1 LDANRIFIMI
11 RDASLSDLPAISD
24 LLSAANDGPYAISVI
39 AKEKC
44 FGAGFAGRPRTRVY
58 EDGDMRGIA
67 VTCGHSLRLIAVA
80 REHRR
85 KRIGSALLRDA
96 GSGIRVV
103 FAEAGNYYTPGV
115 VESDTGTREF
125 FRHHGFLESRWTF
138 NLETTSL
145 PEQIEEERPQDRSGF
160 LRFVE
165 REFGSI
171 WRFEAEKAFEDG
183 ERAFYM
189 PNIGFSVHD
198 VNNRGLGTFGPTGVA
213 KEMRG
218 KGFGTRLLRASLA
231 DLRRLGYKRAIIPWT
246 DAVEFYRKACDAQVT
261 HRFVV
266 LTR

>member
-1 LDANRIFIMI
+1 M
-11 RDASLSDLPAISD
+11 
-24 LLSAANDGPYAISVI
+24 
-39 AKEKC
+39 
-44 FGAGFAGRPRTRVY
+44 
-58 EDGDMRGIA
+58 
-67 VTCGHSLRLIAVA
+67 A

-85 KRIGSALLRDA
+85 KGIGSALLRDA
-96 GSGIRVV
+96 GSKIRVI

-138 NLETTSL
+138 NLETRNL
-145 PEQIEEERPQDRSGF
+145 PEHIEEERPQDRNGF

-189 PNIGFSVHD
+189 PNIGFAVHD

-213 KEMRG
+213 RRCAARVSAPAFSAPRSPICAASATSAPSSPGPTPSTSIGKPAARG
-218 KGFGTRLLRASLA
+218 G
-231 DLRRLGYKRAIIPWT
+231 
-246 DAVEFYRKACDAQVT
+246 
-261 HRFVV
+261 HRFVDSDAE
-266 LTR
+266 